1 MKKKVAELKVYS
13 RYGVET
19 SIASFFTSFVAVKLQ
34 DDQKRLAQIRVAIH
48 EACINA
54 IEHGN
59 KKDESKWIY
68 SEIYE
73 DDDFFEIAIIDEGES
88 FYHPDPKTVPTREE
102 MEKKIEGAGR
112 RNKNNRGMGRY
123 FMFYFADEVRYEKNS
138 PQGTKVILKLLVK
151 QDTKE

>member
-1 MKKKVAELKVYS
+1 MKKKVAELKVCS

-19 SIASFFTSFVAVKLQ
+19 SIASFFTAFVAGRQ
-34 DDQKRLAQIRVAIH
+34 DDQKRLAQIRIAIH

-68 SEIYE
+68 SEIFE
-73 DDDFFEIAIIDEGES
+73 ADDFFEIVIIDEGES
-88 FYHPDPKTVPTREE
+88 FYIPDPKTVPTREE

-123 FMFYFADEVRYEKNS
+123 FMFYFADEVTYEKNK
-138 PQGTKVILKLLVK
+138 PHGTKVILKLLIK
-151 QDTKE
+151 QET